1 MKLSLVIVLGAA
13 GLAGACATEPRPEKQ
28 ASSEL
33 QQMTQECAARK
44 GMLVPSPGVSTGRDR
59 IDYVCDIKSAGGR
72 LE

>member
-1 MKLSLVIVLGAA
+1 MKLSLMIVLGAA
-13 GLAGACATEPRPEKQ
+13 ALASACATPPRPQRQ

-44 GMLVPSPGVSTGRDR
+44 GMLVPSPGASTGRDR
-59 IDYVCDIKSAGGR
+59 IDYVCDIKSSGGR